1 LLLLLLVMLLV
12 LMLMLVLV
20 LPGRLEAQ
28 EREMK
33 GRKDDQMYLAQSKQ
47 SAEAREGRKH
57 RRWRKKLV
65 LRR

>member
-1 LLLLLLVMLLV
+1 MLLV
-12 LMLMLVLV
+12 LMLMLVL
-20 LPGRLEAQ
+20 GRLEAQ